1 MTAHS
6 QERIRAH
13 AVEAV
18 RTVVAL
24 AFVIAAAA
32 AALVAIDAA
41 PAWIAGESR
50 DVRRAQTVHDA
61 ERRLRARLV
70 LPAYFPDTLAWPPRR
85 IRFTVGP
92 PGAAALS
99 VDGPDGSPRLLLA
112 ETVAPGDIPAA
123 LVPDAQ
129 VLDRSAVAVG
139 AARGT
144 LSRVVE
150 DGVTVWQVAW
160 ELDGRR
166 LLLRSRG
173 TVEELL
179 RMARSA
185 RETP

>member
-1 MTAHS
+1 MIALS
-6 QERIRAH
+6 QARVRAH
-13 AVEAV
+13 AAEAV
-18 RTVVAL
+18 RTIGAL
-24 AFVIAAAA
+24 VFVIAVAA
-32 AALVAIDAA
+32 AALVAIDAL
-41 PAWIAGESR
+41 PAWIAGEPR

-85 IRFTVGP
+85 IRFTVRP
-92 PGAAALS
+92 PGGAALS
-99 VDGPDGSPRLLLA
+99 VDGRDGSPRLLLA
-112 ETVAPGDIPAA
+112 ETVAPGDIPDG
-123 LVPDAQ
+123 LVPEAQ

-150 DGVTVWQVAW
+150 DGVTAWQVAW
-160 ELDGRR
+160 EQDGRR

>member
-1 MTAHS
+1 VTTLAHD
-6 QERIRAH
+6 RAR
-13 AVEAV
+13 ALLADAA
-18 RTVVAL
+18 RTVVGL
-24 AFVIAAAA
+24 AFVLGLAAAV
-32 AALVAIDAA
+32 LAILDAV

-61 ERRLRARLV
+61 ERRLHARLV
-70 LPAYFPDTLAWPPRR
+70 LPAYFPDTLSWPPRR

-99 VDGPDGSPRLLLA
+99 VDGRDGSPRLLLA
-112 ETVAPGDIPAA
+112 ETTAPGDIPEA
-123 LVPDAQ
+123 LVPEAQ
-129 VLDRSAVAVG
+129 VLDRSQVAVG

-144 LSRVVE
+144 LSRVVD
-150 DGVTVWQVAW
+150 DGVTGWQLAW
-160 ELDGRR
+160 EQDGRS

-173 TVEELL
+173 TVDELL